1 MLVYEDNFG
10 FWNISEPEERAFFD
24 FVRRQSVLTACERCE
39 RPVRLIPPK
48 ALCASCVSALEYGA
62 PASMKEYG
70 SQETL
75 LDFAARREGRF
86 LPEFGSFVRGEAI
99 AKMSELRRKGVR
111 RSDLKIIA
119 SDPDLAAIT
128 KDVEALNDA

>member
-1 MLVYEDNFG
+1 MAVRNR
-10 FWNISEPEERAFFD
+10 FW
-24 FVRRQSVLTACERCE
+24 
-39 RPVRLIPPK
+39 
-48 ALCASCVSALEYGA
+48 
-62 PASMKEYG
+62 
-70 SQETL
+70 TL
-75 LDFAARREGRF
+75 LARREGRF